1 MTITLSI
8 HTDFTEEIVDLILEG
23 KLEGGY
29 SIDYALNA
37 LMSSYD
43 GGEIV
48 LFDFNKYFKLD
59 NRWCGYI
66 IEVFGNK
73 IIIKFKTKL

>member
-1 MTITLSI
+1 MIITLSI
-8 HTDFTEEIVDLILEG
+8 HTDFTEDIVDLILDD

-43 GGEIV
+43 GKEII
-48 LFDFNKYFKLD
+48 LFDFNRYFKLD
-59 NRWCGYI
+59 NRWCGYD
-66 IEVFGNK
+66 IEVLSNK
-73 IIIKFKTKL
+73 IIIKFK

>member
-8 HTDFTEEIVDLILEG
+8 HTDFTQDIIDLILRN

-37 LMSSYD
+37 LVSSYN
-43 GGEIV
+43 GNEVII
-48 LFDFNKYFKLD
+48 FDFNRYFKLD
-59 NRWCGYI
+59 NRWCGYD
-66 IEVFGNK
+66 IEVLTSK
-73 IIIKFKTKL
+73 IIIKFK

>member
-1 MTITLSI
+1 MIITLSI
-8 HTDFTEEIVDLILEG
+8 HTDFTKDIVDLILDD

-43 GGEIV
+43 GKEII
-48 LFDFNKYFKLD
+48 LFDFNRYFKLD
-59 NRWCGYI
+59 NRWCGYD
-66 IEVFGNK
+66 IEVLSNK
-73 IIIKFKTKL
+73 IIIKFK

>member
-1 MTITLSI
+1 MIITLSI
-8 HTDFTEEIVDLILEG
+8 HTDFTEDIVDLILDD

-43 GGEIV
+43 GKEIT
-48 LFDFNKYFKLD
+48 LFDFNQYFKLD
-59 NRWCGYI
+59 NRWSGYD
-66 IEVFGNK
+66 IEVLSNK
-73 IIIKFKTKL
+73 IIIKFK

>member
-8 HTDFTEEIVDLILEG
+8 HTDFTEDIVDLIFDG

-37 LMSSYD
+37 LMSSYN
-43 GGEIV
+43 GNEII
-48 LFDFNKYFKLD
+48 LFDFNRYFKLD
-59 NRWCGYI
+59 NRWCGYD
-66 IEVFGNK
+66 IEVLSNK
-73 IIIKFKTKL
+73 IIIKFK

>member
-1 MTITLSI
+1 MIITLSI
-8 HTDFTEEIVDLILEG
+8 HTDFTEDIVDLIIDN

-43 GGEIV
+43 GKEII
-48 LFDFNKYFKLD
+48 LFDFNRYFKLD
-59 NRWCGYI
+59 NRWCGYD
-66 IEVFGNK
+66 IEVLSNK
-73 IIIKFKTKL
+73 IIIKFK